1 MPIVQAGNHSRVRQV
16 IGWYVAVACALSACA
31 LSGCTARSGPRPMI
45 AQAPRSDLSSRS
57 DATQSV
63 VVTET
68 PATTQPQTAPSPDA
82 GITPADVHATTL
94 ASTEPTTEAATE
106 PANTSLPGEP
116 LAPSHRAETSNGSDM
131 IRPEGKLIQ
140 AEPPP
145 RSSLDFSLNGTYLYG
160 SSRGST
166 QIPRGGKIGTSN
178 ANRPQFHSLGLNTAN
193 IADFELAADAH
204 QYGGFFVGAQIIQLN
219 GASYIGNKTLTTDGI
234 TYPKD
239 SRISSD
245 IGLNWYRFGYRYVI
259 PIDVA
264 QNGIPDITFTPYAE
278 GIVWDFNY
286 NLTVAKHR
294 SAHRA
299 FAEGGVQVGANFAWR
314 PNGGPLTL
322 EATLGGFPQ
331 ASHLANVSVESLDL
345 RYHFYEYQRCNFT
358 GLLGVT
364 WEQQDFRDT
373 QRLPNH
379 VSVDFGPM
387 LTAGLQ
393 VQF

>member
-1 MPIVQAGNHSRVRQV
+1 MPIVTAGNLSRVRQV
-16 IGWYVAVACALSACA
+16 IGWSVAVACALSGCA
-31 LSGCTARSGPRPMI
+31 ARSGPRPMI
-45 AQAPRSDLSSRS
+45 AQAQRGDLSSRS
-57 DATQSV
+57 DGTQPV

-82 GITPADVHATTL
+82 GIAPAEVHATTI
-94 ASTEPTTEAATE
+94 ASTEPATE

-116 LAPSHRAETSNGSDM
+116 LAPSHRAEASNGSDM
-131 IRPEGKLIQ
+131 IRPGGRLIQ
-140 AEPPP
+140 AEGPPP
-145 RSSLDFSLNGTYLYG
+145 SSVDFSLNGTYLYG

-166 QIPRGGKIGTSN
+166 QVPAGGKIGSSN

-204 QYGGFFVGAQIIQLN
+204 QYGGFFAGAQIIQLN
-219 GASYIGNKTLTTDGI
+219 GESYIGNKTLTTDGI
-234 TYPKD
+234 TYPAH
-239 SRISSD
+239 SRVSSD

-286 NLTVAKHR
+286 NLTVAKNR

-299 FAEGGVQVGANFAWR
+299 FAQGGVQIGANFAWR
-314 PNGGPLTL
+314 PNGGPLSL

-345 RYHFYEYQRCNFT
+345 RYHFYEYQRYNFS

-373 QRLPNH
+373 QPLPNH